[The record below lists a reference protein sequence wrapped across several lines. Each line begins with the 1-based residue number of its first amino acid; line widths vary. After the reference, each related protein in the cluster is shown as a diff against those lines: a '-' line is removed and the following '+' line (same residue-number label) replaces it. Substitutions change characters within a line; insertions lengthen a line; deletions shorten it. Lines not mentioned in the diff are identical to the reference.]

1 MAENRAP
8 NPAEPSPAAIDLDSD
23 QADLRA
29 AVATPATKKL
39 KLSYKHF
46 ASPASAGGRPQ
57 GPFWPFFSKSSL
69 KQNQHHY
76 TAYCNACTLNG
87 CRTKGT
93 VTGKAESM
101 RPHLASCQF
110 VSAGVRQW
118 AKSYTKDSG
127 PYSEDTAD
135 SLDEQQASS
144 QSGLNRFMSLKDTE
158 LTDDET
164 ATLHMLLLKGTIS
177 ANLPFSW
184 IDNPYIKA
192 AFEFLRCKADLPSRR
207 QLSGLLAF

>member
-1 MAENRAP
+1 MIKLIVELQSQHLQRKSSSCPTSILHRLRQLVAGRRARFG
-8 NPAEPSPAAIDLDSD
+8 I
-23 QADLRA
+23 
-29 AVATPATKKL
+29 
-39 KLSYKHF
+39 
-46 ASPASAGGRPQ
+46 
-57 GPFWPFFSKSSL
+57 FSKSSV

-87 CRTKGT
+87 CRIKGT
-93 VTGKAESM
+93 VTGKADSM

-127 PYSEDTAD
+127 PYSEDTAE

-192 AFEFLRCKADLPSRR
+192 VFECLRPKADLPSRR